1 MAHTPRH
8 YVSIAVLLFAM
19 AVFAVGCSS
28 VRYTS
33 SNSGSGEKEGATL
46 PAYQDEYAELDDA
59 SSSSSI
65 NDRLVTGK
73 LESARQ
79 KYLRA
84 LTLIDRGDTTNAAHA
99 FEEAIEVLNA
109 IVNYPNIEDNPE
121 FADLMQS
128 IIEDYESYIQSID
141 NLSENSSIA
150 VLRDKFF
157 QEVDSYSTDPNANDA
172 KNSVGVIK
180 VPTAGVPPAFTAV
193 QGELQIDM
201 PDNEYVRNCITFF
214 TSTKGKKFFNKWL
227 PRAGRWFPM
236 MRKIAKEEGVP
247 EELIYLS
254 IVESGLDP
262 NAVSPAK
269 AVGLWQF
276 IKSTGEM
283 YSLDANYWIDERR
296 DPEKATRAAMR
307 HLKDLYNEFG
317 NWHLALAAY
326 NCGMGGVR
334 RTIARSGKTDPD
346 YWEIRDFLPRETRGY
361 VPLFIAAAK
370 ISMNPE
376 QYGFTD
382 VSFEDAFDYE
392 TVPVSESVDLRAL
405 AKCAN
410 TSIEEIKA
418 LNPELVQGCTPPNT
432 QNYELK
438 LPRGTKDAFV
448 YNFSQLPDSEKRSW
462 VYHKV
467 RKKETLVDIAEQY
480 GSSVDLIADANNLS
494 GTRKRLRA
502 GTMIRV
508 PVGAAVEAEA
518 QSALA
523 DARTSQETK
532 TAPDAVVPTPRRSE
546 PTTVAAKAE
555 ERTEPASSSK
565 KVYHQVR
572 RNETLHSIANRYGVR
587 IADLR
592 NWNNIPYDSDNIQA
606 NTNLVVYLG
615 KDNAS
620 QLASS
625 EPVEQRT
632 AQTGERQTAT
642 ATKHKVRRGE
652 TVATIADDY
661 GVSINDIRKSNNLN
675 SRSKIR
681 VGQTLKIPANGSRQE
696 TAIASARQQTQTR
709 GKNLVTHRVRRGE
722 TLNGIASIYGVDE
735 RDIARW
741 NPGDIK
747 GNTVYHGTRLKI
759 YSDNVAKGSSTPSGR
774 EGRAPKTYKIR
785 KGDTLGSIAGKFG
798 VSIARLKKLN
808 KSLNERNLQV
818 GTSLRLQ

>member
-1 MAHTPRH
+1 MAGTPRY

-19 AVFAVGCSS
+19 AVFAAGCSS

-33 SNSGSGEKEGATL
+33 GNTGSGEKEGATL
-46 PAYQDEYAELDDA
+46 PSYQDEYAELDDA

-84 LTLIDRGDTTNAAHA
+84 LTFIDRGDTTHAAHA
-99 FEEAIEVLNA
+99 FEDAIEVLNA

-121 FADLMQS
+121 FTDLMQS

-157 QEVDSYSTDPNANDA
+157 QEVDSYSTSGAA
-172 KNSVGVIK
+172 ETKNSVGVIK
-180 VPTAGVPPAFTAV
+180 VPTTGVTPAFTAV

-214 TSTKGKKFFNKWL
+214 TSAKGQKFFNKWL

-236 MRKIAKEEGVP
+236 MRRIAKEEGVP
-247 EELIYLS
+247 EEIMYLS

-262 NAVSPAK
+262 NAVSSAK

-276 IKSTGEM
+276 IKTTGEM
-283 YSLDANYWIDERR
+283 YGLDANYWIDERR

-334 RTIARSGKTDPD
+334 RTIARSGKTNPD
-346 YWEIRDFLPRETRGY
+346 YWAIRDFLPRETRGY

-382 VSFEDAFDYE
+382 VSFEDSFDYE
-392 TVPVSESVDLRAL
+392 TASVSESVDLRAL

-410 TSIEEIKA
+410 TTIEELKA
-418 LNPELVQGCTPPNT
+418 LNPELVQGCTPPNI

-438 LPRGTKDAFV
+438 LPRGTKETFV
-448 YNFSQLPDSEKRSW
+448 YNFEQLPDTEKRSW

-467 RKKETLVDIAEQY
+467 RKRETLVAIAEQY

-494 GTRKRLRA
+494 GKRKRLRA
-502 GTMIRV
+502 GTTIRV
-508 PVGAAVEAEA
+508 PVGAAVESGETAVADSRSNSESRTPEA
-518 QSALA
+518 A
-523 DARTSQETK
+523 
-532 TAPDAVVPTPRRSE
+532 VPTQRKSE
-546 PTTVAAKAE
+546 PAVASLKTE
-555 ERTEPASSSK
+555 QRTESAPGNK
-565 KVYHQVR
+565 RIYHQVR
-572 RNETLHSIANRYGVR
+572 RSETLHSIANRYGVR

-592 NWNNIPYDSDNIQA
+592 NWNNIPYDSDNIQI

-615 KDNAS
+615 KENTQVAS
-620 QLASS
+620 A
-625 EPVEQRT
+625 EPADTRT
-632 AQTGERQTAT
+632 TSAAERPSIV
-642 ATKHKVRRGE
+642 KHKVRRGE

-661 GVSINDIRKSNNLN
+661 GVSIGDIRKHNNLN

-681 VGQTLKIPANGSRQE
+681 IGQTLNVPANGSRQE
-696 TAIASARQQTQTR
+696 TAIASARQHTR

-722 TLNGIASIYGVDE
+722 TLNGIASMYGVEE

-741 NPGDIK
+741 NPNNIK
-747 GNTVYHGTRLKI
+747 GSTVYHGTHLKI
-759 YSDNVAKGSSTPSGR
+759 YSDNVAKGSSSASGS

-785 KGDTLGSIAGKFG
+785 RGDTLGSIAGKFG
-798 VSIARLKKLN
+798 VSVSRLKKLN
-808 KSLNERNLQV
+808 KNIDERSLQV
-818 GTSLRLQ
+818 GAAIRLQ

>member
-1 MAHTPRH
+1 MAGTPRY
-8 YVSIAVLLFAM
+8 YVSVAVLLFAM

-33 SNSGSGEKEGATL
+33 SNNGSGEKEGATL
-46 PAYQDEYAELDDA
+46 PAYQDEYADLDDA

-84 LTLIDRGDTTNAAHA
+84 LTFIDRGDTTNAAHA

-157 QEVDSYSTDPNANDA
+157 QEVDSYATSASGAADA

-180 VPTAGVPPAFTAV
+180 VPSTGVAPAFTAV

-214 TSTKGKKFFNKWL
+214 TSAKGQKFFNKWL

-236 MRKIAKEEGVP
+236 MRKVAKEEGVP
-247 EELIYLS
+247 EEIIYLS

-262 NAVSPAK
+262 NAVSSAK

-283 YSLDANYWIDERR
+283 YGLDANYWIDERR

-334 RTIARSGKTDPD
+334 RTIARSGKTSPD

-370 ISMNPE
+370 ISINPE

-382 VSFEDAFDYE
+382 VSFEDAYDYE
-392 TVPVSESVDLRAL
+392 TASVSESVDLRAL

-410 TSIEEIKA
+410 TTIEELKA

-432 QNYELK
+432 QNYALK
-438 LPRGTKDAFV
+438 LPRGTKETFA
-448 YNFSQLPDSEKRSW
+448 YNFEQLPDTEKRSW

-467 RKKETLVDIAEQY
+467 RKKETLVEIAEQY

-494 GTRKRLRA
+494 GKRKRLRA

-508 PVGAAVEAEA
+508 PVGAAAESGETAIAESRSNSESKTPEAA
-518 QSALA
+518 
-523 DARTSQETK
+523 
-532 TAPDAVVPTPRRSE
+532 TAPQKKSE
-546 PTTVAAKAE
+546 PAVAAIKAE
-555 ERTEPASSSK
+555 QRTEPSTGNK
-565 KVYHQVR
+565 KIYHQVR
-572 RNETLHSIANRYGVR
+572 RSETLHSIANRYGVR

-592 NWNNIPYDSDNIQA
+592 NWNNIPYDSDNIQV

-615 KDNAS
+615 KEATQVAS
-620 QLASS
+620 ATPTA
-625 EPVEQRT
+625 ERT
-632 AQTGERQTAT
+632 APVAEHQTASIV
-642 ATKHKVRRGE
+642 KHKVRRGE

-661 GVSINDIRKSNNLN
+661 GVSISEIRKNNNLN

-681 VGQTLKIPANGSRQE
+681 VGQTLKVPSSGSRQE
-696 TAIASARQQTQTR
+696 TAIASARQQTR

-722 TLNGIASIYGVDE
+722 TLNGIASMYGVDE
-735 RDIARW
+735 REIVRW

-747 GNTVYHGTRLKI
+747 GSTVYHGTRLKI
-759 YSDNVAKGSSTPSGR
+759 YSDNVAKGSSTSSGR

-785 KGDTLGSIAGKFG
+785 KGDTLGTIAGKFG
-798 VSIARLKKLN
+798 VSVARLKKLN
-808 KSLNERNLQV
+808 KSLDERSLQV
-818 GTSLRLQ
+818 GTSIRLQ